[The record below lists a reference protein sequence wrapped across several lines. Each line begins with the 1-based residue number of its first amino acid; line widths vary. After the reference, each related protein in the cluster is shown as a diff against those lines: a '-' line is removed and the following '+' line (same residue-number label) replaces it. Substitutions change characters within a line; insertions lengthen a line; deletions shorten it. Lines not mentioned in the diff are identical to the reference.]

1 MNSFKALV
9 VNEQQDQIQYTV
21 ENTLTLD
28 DLSNGEVVIK
38 VHYSST
44 NYKDMLAVQKN
55 GGVIRNYPMVPG
67 IDLSGEVVESTDSR
81 FVKGQEVLVT
91 GYQMGMSHT
100 GGFAEFAR
108 VPSEWVIP
116 LPEKLTP
123 KDAMILGTAGLTAA
137 LSIDALEKNGMDAIK
152 EQTILVTGATGGVGS
167 LAVQMLVKAGYQ
179 HIVALVRKDYQI
191 DVAKKLGATEVLLL
205 SEFDFEKKPLAKQQ
219 FHYILDTVGG
229 DLIASLLPY
238 VFYDGS
244 VSLCGNAGGIKLT
257 TTVLPFILRGINLLG
272 IDSVNISHERRVA
285 MWEKMATAWKITD
298 TTLVNETTLEGLP
311 AVLDQLK
318 EGHHIGRTIVT
329 ISE

>member
-123 KDAMILGTAGLTAA
+123 KEAMILGTAGLTAA
-137 LSIDALEKNGMDAIK
+137 LSIDALEKNGMDATK

-167 LAVQMLVKAGYQ
+167 LAVQMLAKAGYK

-285 MWEKMATAWKITD
+285 MWEKMATDWKITD

-311 AVLDQLK
+311 TVLDQLK
-318 EGHHIGRTIVT
+318 EGQHLGRTIVT